1 MPSVAKDDAALIA
14 LGLEHMASGMGRKWD
29 IIMESG
35 EGLVVTLSDG
45 TKKLDFTAGIGV
57 TNLGHCHPKITA
69 AATKQVST
77 IVHAQGAIGMSR
89 PYLQLVD
96 RLLNCMPTPNLNS
109 FFLWNSGSEAIE
121 AAIKVTRRAT
131 GKNNIIV
138 FQGSYHGRT
147 YGASALTKSKTIYS
161 EGVGSVMPG
170 VYTTAFPYWH
180 ALGVSSETSEEELVR
195 LAVYQLELLLKQQTA
210 PTDTAAIF
218 LEPVLGE
225 GGYIQAPAAFLR
237 AVRAICDKHNILLV
251 IDEVQSGFGRTGKF
265 FNIEKTPDVKPD
277 VLVFAKGL
285 ANGFPLS
292 GIATSKEI
300 MATMPPGSLGGTYA
314 GNAVSC
320 AAAVAVQDVF
330 AEEDI
335 LGNVNARSA
344 QLFTALHAFASS
356 PKTSHLIADVR
367 GAGLMVGLE
376 FNDSSDSICALSSKS
391 DKPIPKNIHTRVQA
405 KCYEQGLMLLTT
417 SIYPVIRFIP
427 ALIVTEEQMATAT
440 SILKKALEEVALE
453 G

>member
-1 MPSVAKDDAALIA
+1 
-14 LGLEHMASGMGRKWD
+14 
-29 IIMESG
+29 
-35 EGLVVTLSDG
+35 
-45 TKKLDFTAGIGV
+45 
-57 TNLGHCHPKITA
+57 
-69 AATKQVST
+69 
-77 IVHAQGAIGMSR
+77 
-89 PYLQLVD
+89 
-96 RLLNCMPTPNLNS
+96 MPTPNLDS
-109 FFLWNSGSEAIE
+109 FFLWNSGSEAVE
-121 AAIKVTRRAT
+121 AAIKVTRKFT

-170 VYTTAFPYWH
+170 VYATSFPYWH
-180 ALGVSSETSEEELVR
+180 ALGVKSDTPEDELVR

-225 GGYIQAPAAFLR
+225 GGYIQAPPAFIR
-237 AVRAICDKHNILLV
+237 AVRAICDKNKILFV
-251 IDEVQSGFGRTGKF
+251 ADEVQSGFGRTGKM
-265 FNIEKTPDVKPD
+265 FNIEYTPEVKPD
-277 VLVFAKGL
+277 VMIFAKGL

-300 MATMPPGSLGGTYA
+300 MASMPPGSLGGTYA

-320 AAAVAVQDVF
+320 AAAIAVQDVF

-344 QLFTALHAFASS
+344 QLFEALHALQES
-356 PKTSHLIADVR
+356 PKTAHLIADVR
-367 GAGLMVGLE
+367 GKGLMVGLE
-376 FNDSSDSICALSSKS
+376 FNSSSDPICALSPKKN
-391 DKPIPKNIHTRVQA
+391 DKPVPDNIHGRVQA

-417 SIYPVIRFIP
+417 SIYSVIRFIP
-427 ALIVTEEQMATAT
+427 ALVVTEEQMANAVG
-440 SILKKALEEVALE
+440 ILKKALEEVALE